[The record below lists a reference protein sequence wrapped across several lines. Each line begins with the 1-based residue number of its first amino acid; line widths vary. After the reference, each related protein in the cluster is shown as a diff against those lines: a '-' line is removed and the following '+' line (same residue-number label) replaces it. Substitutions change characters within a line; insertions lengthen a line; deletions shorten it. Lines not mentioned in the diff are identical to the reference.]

1 MTYRIVV
8 DRSRCEANA
17 VCERIAP
24 EVFQVSEDDKLR
36 ILKAEV
42 GDDFLEKVRR
52 AVEHCPRAALSI
64 EEA

>member
-1 MTYRIVV
+1 MTHRIVV

-24 EVFQVSEDDKLR
+24 EVFQVSEDDELR

-42 GDDFLEKVRR
+42 GGDLLGKVRR
-52 AVEHCPRAALSI
+52 AVERCPRAALSI
-64 EEA
+64 EDA

>member
-36 ILKAEV
+36 VLKAEV
-42 GDDFLEKVRR
+42 GGDLLEKVRR
-52 AVEHCPRAALSI
+52 AVERCPRGALSI

>member
-17 VCERIAP
+17 MCERIAP
-24 EVFQVSEDDKLR
+24 EVFQVGEDDELR

-42 GDDFLEKVRR
+42 GSDLLAKVRR
-52 AVEHCPRAALSI
+52 AVECCPRAALSI

>member
-17 VCERIAP
+17 VCEKIAP
-24 EVFQVSEDDKLR
+24 EVFQVGEDDKLR
-36 ILKAEV
+36 VLKAEV
-42 GDDFLEKVRR
+42 GSDLLEKVRR
-52 AVEHCPRAALSI
+52 AVERCPRAALSI